1 MHINPGGHAMT
12 EFGDIFDYQLST
24 MVFGYIS
31 IAFVATYGLVG
42 IWLTARSKTN
52 AVRTLRPA

>member
-31 IAFVATYGLVG
+31 IAFVA
-42 IWLTARSKTN
+42 A
-52 AVRTLRPA
+52 

>member
-1 MHINPGGHAMT
+1 MA

-31 IAFVATYGLVG
+31 FAFMAAYGLVG
-42 IWLTARSKTN
+42 IWLTARSKTHTVG
-52 AVRTLRPA
+52 ALRPA